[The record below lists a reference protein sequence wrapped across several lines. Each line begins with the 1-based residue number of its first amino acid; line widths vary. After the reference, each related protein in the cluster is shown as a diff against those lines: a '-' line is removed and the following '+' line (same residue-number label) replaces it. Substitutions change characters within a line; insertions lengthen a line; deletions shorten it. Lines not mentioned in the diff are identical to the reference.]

1 MKFKRLLADKI
12 QELATKYP
20 VVTLTGPRQSG
31 KTTLCRACFPEK
43 AYVNLEAPDTREF
56 AMSDPRGFLNRFPE
70 GAIIDEIQ
78 RVPQLVS
85 YIQVVVDEIPSNGRY
100 VLTGSEQFQVGATI
114 SQSLAG
120 RTAVLRLLPLS
131 LEELQQQAA
140 LPSIDVLLLQGGYP
154 RLYDQT
160 LSPGDMYRDYVETY
174 IERDV
179 RQLIA
184 IKDLSLYRKFLQL
197 CAGRIGQPLNLSS
210 LGNDIGVSHSTVR
223 EWISI
228 LEASYI
234 AFLLPPYF
242 ANISKRLMKS
252 PKLYFYDVGVATHI
266 LNIRDV
272 NSLLFHPLRGNLFE
286 NLIVSETLK
295 SFFNRGLRED
305 LYFYREASGTEV
317 DLMVGLGAG
326 RYRLVEIKAGET
338 VDASFFKNLERVAN
352 TLPTSVHSSSLVYGG
367 SESYVRNG
375 IEVVSWRELGV
386 RVFGESMG

>member
-1 MKFKRLLADKI
+1 MKFNRILSDKLL
-12 QELATKYP
+12 EMATRYP
-20 VVTLTGPRQSG
+20 VITLTGPRQSG
-31 KTTLCRACFPEK
+31 KTTLCRTCFPEK

-56 AMSDPRGFLNRFPE
+56 ALTDPRGFLSRFPD

-78 RVPQLVS
+78 RAPELAS
-85 YIQVVVDEIPSNGRY
+85 YIQVIVDEAKSNGRF
-100 VLTGSEQFQVGATI
+100 VLTGSEQFRMSTTI

-131 LEELQQQAA
+131 LEELQQHVTF
-140 LPSIDVLLLQGGYP
+140 PSIDMLLLQGGYP
-154 RLYDQT
+154 RLYEQT
-160 LSPGDMYRDYVETY
+160 LRPDDMYRDYVETY
-174 IERDV
+174 VERDI

-184 IKDLSLYRKFLQL
+184 IKDLSQYRKFVQL

-210 LGNDIGVSHSTVR
+210 LGNDLGVSHSTVR

-252 PKLYFYDVGVATHI
+252 PKLYFYDVGVATYL

-272 NSLLFHPLRGNLFE
+272 NGLMTHPLRGSLFE
-286 NLIVSETLK
+286 NLVVSETLK
-295 SFFNRGLRED
+295 AYLNKGQRED
-305 LYFYREASGTEV
+305 LYFYREASGTEI
-317 DLMVGLGAG
+317 DLLVGVGAG
-326 RYRLVEIKAGET
+326 KYRMVEIKAGET
-338 VDASFFKNLERVAN
+338 VDMSFFKNLEKVSK
-352 TLPTSVHSSSLVYGG
+352 TLSQFIHSGSLVYGG

-375 IEVVSWRELGV
+375 IEVISWREAGK
-386 RVFGESMG
+386 RIFGES